1 MKKVLLSLFFLLGI
15 ATISAQELATGF
27 YVSLANDTIKSQ
39 VKIPKSVFGSVD
51 FSKFLFKVEV
61 VDSKGIVQ
69 KFKPDAIKS
78 FGFTFENLEYRF
90 FGKPTITKNNYRF
103 LEAVVLGSK
112 TNVYKFETV
121 NQNGGSL
128 GTFYTFEKAD
138 GSYEFFNTAMR
149 NLEKF
154 KDVLKEFYK
163 DYPSAIPEIDARF
176 KQKSTF
182 KADCIAV
189 ANVVNL

>member
-1 MKKVLLSLFFLLGI
+1 MKNCILSLVLLFS
-15 ATISAQELATGF
+15 ISYSQAQTSASGY
-27 YVSLANDTIKSQ
+27 YVSLSNDTIKAQ
-39 VKIPKSVFGSVD
+39 IKLPKSVFGSFD

-61 VDSKGIVQ
+61 VEQNTSEK

-78 FGFTFENLEYRF
+78 FGFTFEGQEYQF
-90 FGKPTITKNNYRF
+90 FGKPTVTKTNYKF
-103 LEAVVLGSK
+103 LEAVVLGPK
-112 TNVYKFETV
+112 TSIYKFETV

-138 GSYEFFNTAMR
+138 GTFEFFNTGMR

-163 DYPSAIPEIDARF
+163 DYPAAIVAIDARF
-176 KQKSTF
+176 KQKATF
-182 KADCIAV
+182 KSDIIAV
-189 ANVVNL
+189 AKAVNN

>member
-1 MKKVLLSLFFLLGI
+1 MKKAFLSLVFLLTVSI
-15 ATISAQELATGF
+15 VCAQELATGF
-27 YVSLANDTIKSQ
+27 YVSMSNDTVKSQ
-39 VKIPKSVFGSVD
+39 IKIPKSIFGSLD

-61 VDSKGIVQ
+61 VESDGSLQ
-69 KFKPDAIKS
+69 KLKPDAIKS
-78 FGFTFENLEYRF
+78 FGFTFEGQEYRF

-103 LEAVVLGSK
+103 LEAVVLGPK
-112 TNVYKFETV
+112 TSIYKFETV

-138 GSYEFFNTAMR
+138 GTFEFFNTGMR

-163 DYPSAIPEIDARF
+163 DYPNAIPEIDARF
-176 KQKSTF
+176 KLKSTF
-182 KADCIAV
+182 KSDIITVAKAV
-189 ANVVNL
+189 NN